1 MKLKKTSFLTLV
13 SSIDL
18 KLGLKDDKE
27 AEETR
32 VLKDAKTTKRKS
44 FFNF

>member
-1 MKLKKTSFLTLV
+1 ME
-13 SSIDL
+13 L

-32 VLKDAKTTKRKS
+32 VMTDARTIKRKS
-44 FFNF
+44 FFKL